1 MTTAVLNVDL
11 AKWFSAL
18 RRVVVV
24 VALGVL
30 LLSDYWLGLQVS
42 YTWGLPPIALLVIVE
57 VIASSDLFKGER
69 LGAEWLVL
77 GYAAADIVAFA
88 VVLGASGGAANP
100 FTAVLFAYVAL
111 AASLLSPLR
120 TFLLAAF
127 SAITFGSLFLLP
139 SDPSCHSPT
148 MNMADHFYGMWV
160 AYAVGALLSAFFLT
174 RVRKALIAH
183 QQEIEQLRKEQADA
197 ARFVALG
204 TLAAGTAHELGTP
217 LSTIAVL
224 AEELSQNNLTR
235 ERAEAII
242 NEVARCRE
250 VLTRMRPGAK
260 KDLAHGC
267 RLGEV
272 VPHAVRTWLR
282 AHPGARVHVAVDND
296 AVVPM
301 GSNDVEAALSVL
313 LDNALAAVPPDTG
326 EVRVLVTKSSA
337 GPSLVVEDNGSGVD
351 GSVVGKLGEPFVS
364 TKEPGEGMGLGLFVI
379 RTLFEQA
386 GGTMSIEPNQPSGT
400 RVVLA
405 FGAASGQADASSSTP
420 RSVVSAGA
428 LLPPLGEPAH

>member
-42 YTWGLPPIALLVIVE
+42 YVWGLPPIALLVIVE
-57 VIASSDLFKGER
+57 VIASSDLFKGAR
-69 LGAEWLVL
+69 LGSEWLVL

-88 VVLGASGGAANP
+88 VVIGASGGAANP

-183 QQEIEQLRKEQADA
+183 QQEIELLRKEQADA

-272 VPHAVRTWLR
+272 VPNAVRTWLR
-282 AHPGARVHVAVDND
+282 AHPGARVSVMVDTD

-326 EVRVLVTKSSA
+326 EVRVFAASSAA

-351 GSVVGKLGEPFVS
+351 GAVVARLGEPFVS
-364 TKEPGEGMGLGLFVI
+364 TKDPGEGMGLGLFVI

-386 GGTMSIEPNQPSGT
+386 GGTMSIEPNKPSGT

-405 FGAASGQADASSSTP
+405 FGAATGQADRASSAP

>member
-1 MTTAVLNVDL
+1 MSMAVLNVDL

-18 RRVVVV
+18 RRVVVL

-30 LLSDYWLGLQVS
+30 LLSEYWLGLQVS
-42 YTWGLPPIALLVIVE
+42 FAWGLPPIALLVVVE
-57 VIASSDLFKGER
+57 VIASSNLFKGAR
-69 LGAEWLVL
+69 LGSEWLVL

-139 SDPSCHSPT
+139 SDPSCHAPT
-148 MNMADHFYGMWV
+148 MDMADHFYGMWV
-160 AYAVGALLSAFFLT
+160 AFAVGALLSAFFLT

-224 AEELSQNNLTR
+224 AEELSHNEFTR
-235 ERAEAII
+235 ERAESIV

-260 KDLAHGC
+260 KELAHGC

-272 VPHAVRTWLR
+272 VPQAVRTWLR
-282 AHPGARVHVAVDND
+282 AHPRARASVEVATDS
-296 AVVPM
+296 VVPM

-313 LDNALAAVPPDTG
+313 LDNALAAVPAETG
-326 EVRVLVTKSSA
+326 EVRVLVSCGAT
-337 GPSLVVEDNGSGVD
+337 GPCLVVEDNGSGVD
-351 GSVVGKLGEPFVS
+351 GAVVDRLGEPFVS
-364 TKEPGEGMGLGLFVI
+364 TKDPGEGMGLGLFVI

-386 GGTMSIEPNQPSGT
+386 GGTLSIEPNQPSGT

-405 FGAASGQADASSSTP
+405 FGAAPGLADKPSSAP
-420 RSVVSAGA
+420 KAVSVDS
-428 LLPPLGEPAH
+428 LLTPLGEPAH